1 MARASTRH
9 ELFTQHA
16 QHTRVQVLTGLH
28 TPTHSLIE
36 KHAAEDQRG
45 VPRTSAA
52 AKNTDTPVDTAA
64 DGEARVNEI
73 LTDGNQ
79 LQHLQKMGVM
89 TALSIAIHNVPE
101 GLATFV
107 AALNDPLNAGTR
119 CPQCFP

>member
-1 MARASTRH
+1 M
-9 ELFTQHA
+9 
-16 QHTRVQVLTGLH
+16 
-28 TPTHSLIE
+28 
-36 KHAAEDQRG
+36 
-45 VPRTSAA
+45 PRTSAA